1 MVLLHMYEPVLP
13 NRCDFLKPKHWD
25 PPPVGWVMMNV
36 DAALFPKTNRM
47 GLGIVSRNHRGK
59 FLAACRQ
66 GFDKITNLELAEAIA
81 FRQAILFASRLP
93 YKQVIIATDCLSLI
107 KKLRSKAIDRSF
119 TGSITQDINK
129 AASASSVVFSF
140 IYVNRWCNEVAHVL
154 TRSVNR
160 LSQSVWCYV
169 PPEFLRSSLCDDQ
182 FN

>member
-81 FRQAILFASRLP
+81 FRRAIHFASTSH
-93 YKQVIIATDCLSLI
+93 ISSTDQAMCRP
-107 KKLRSKAIDRSF
+107 KWAM
-119 TGSITQDINK
+119 
-129 AASASSVVFSF
+129 
-140 IYVNRWCNEVAHVL
+140 
-154 TRSVNR
+154 
-160 LSQSVWCYV
+160 
-169 PPEFLRSSLCDDQ
+169 PPPKC
-182 FN
+182 

>member
-47 GLGIVSRNHRGK
+47 GLGIVCRNHRGE

-66 GFDKITNLELAEAIA
+66 GFDKITNPELAEAIA

-107 KKLRSKAIDRSF
+107 KKLQSKAIDRSF

-154 TRSVNR
+154 TRSANR
-160 LSQSVWCYV
+160 LSQCVWLYV
-169 PPEFLRSSLCDDQ
+169 APEFLWSSLCNDQ